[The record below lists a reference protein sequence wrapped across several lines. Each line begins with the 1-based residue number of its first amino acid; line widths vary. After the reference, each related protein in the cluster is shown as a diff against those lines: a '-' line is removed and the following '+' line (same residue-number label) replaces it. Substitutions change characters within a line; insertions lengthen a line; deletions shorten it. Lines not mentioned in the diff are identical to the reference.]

1 MALKIT
7 GEPRGPGHVPGVALL
22 RLPRAEEQREVAV
35 LHFLRRQTGRH
46 GQAEMM
52 HHPLVEALGTI
63 GALRFQKRD
72 IISYSIL
79 GHLIPQ
85 KWVFLD

>member
-1 MALKIT
+1 MEGNL
-7 GEPRGPGHVPGVALL
+7 HVPFLGGLAGVISPGYPA
-22 RLPRAEEQREVAV
+22 PIAEEQRKVAV
-35 LHFLRRQTGRH
+35 LYFLRRQTGRH
-46 GQAEMM
+46 GQAEIM

-63 GALRFQKRD
+63 GELRFQKRD

-79 GHLIPQ
+79 GHRIPQ